1 MHTFFLIKMCVV
13 YIFALVLVVVFK

>member
-1 MHTFFLIKMCVV
+1 MHTFFSIKMCVV